1 MTVGA
6 ALGAVAGLGA
16 LLIAGW
22 FPRMGTSSGRVSGVP
37 AMLREAHVDIP
48 PARFIGLCVLA
59 AVVSGL
65 LTYGLTSVPAIA
77 AVAAL
82 AAGFA
87 PRLWVAGRR
96 RRVLEDTRRRWPD
109 LVDDMASGVRA
120 GLGIGEALADLVD
133 RAPAPLVPAFTAFAA
148 DMRTSGRLG
157 DALANL
163 KSDLADPVG
172 DRVVEV
178 LRTAREVGG
187 SDVGLVLRTLAAFL
201 REENRTRAELAARQ
215 SWTVNGARL
224 AVASPWLVL
233 LMLGTR
239 PDAAAAYRQPTG
251 VLVIAVGAAISALA
265 YVAMLRLGRLP
276 DEPRVLS

>member
-1 MTVGA
+1 MDRSLPFSFLDHKVKCGNGLVGA
-6 ALGAVAGLGA
+6 
-16 LLIAGW
+16 W
-22 FPRMGTSSGRVSGVP
+22 FDQFLHYPVMAWKNREGGDKGHSNGVHFP
-37 AMLREAHVDIP
+37 KEARGKALREFA
-48 PARFIGLCVLA
+48 
-59 AVVSGL
+59 
-65 LTYGLTSVPAIA
+65 TS
-77 AVAAL
+77 
-82 AAGFA
+82 
-87 PRLWVAGRR
+87 
-96 RRVLEDTRRRWPD
+96 D
-109 LVDDMASGVRA
+109 
-120 GLGIGEALADLVD
+120 
-133 RAPAPLVPAFTAFAA
+133 
-148 DMRTSGRLG
+148 
-157 DALANL
+157 L